1 MISCLV
7 ITRPDRLGYLV
18 RALRCFVRQ
27 THPERELVIL
37 HDGDISYHRRVSVL
51 AARMSAGSATVHR
64 APEGLSL
71 GALRSLSI
79 ELAAG
84 DHVCQWDDDDLHH
97 PRRLELQFHH
107 MRRAG
112 ADYCCLTDQ
121 LHWFETTG
129 EFVWDDWTVEPAP
142 YHLIPGTLLGRRD
155 GIGRYPEIARGE
167 DTAVILDLI
176 RRGERIA
183 PMSGAGWCHIYTY
196 HGTNTF
202 GFNHHIAIARLKRLR
217 GDQLAARRAVLEK
230 ELPAYGLPLA
240 EARFPDV
247 PGPLVIPLTGAAPG
261 SETQSGRN
269 GRAATL

>member
-18 RALRCFVRQ
+18 RAVRCFAYQ
-27 THPERELVIL
+27 THTERELVIV
-37 HDGDISYHRRVSVL
+37 HDADAAFQRRVENL
-51 AARMSAGSATVHR
+51 AYGINAGRVQVRR
-64 APEGLSL
+64 APPGLPL
-71 GALRSLSI
+71 GALRNLSLRIAS
-79 ELAAG
+79 G
-84 DHVCQWDDDDLHH
+84 DCICQWDDDDLSH
-97 PRRLELQFHH
+97 PRRLELQFEQ
-107 MRRAG
+107 MRQTG
-112 ADYCCLTDQ
+112 ADFCCLTDQ

-129 EFVWDDWTVEPAP
+129 EFVWDDWSVEPAP
-142 YHLIPGTLLGRRD
+142 YRLIPGTLLGRRD

>member
-37 HDGDISYHRRVSVL
+37 HDGNASYHRRVSDL
-51 AARMSAGSATVHR
+51 AGRMNAGSATVHR

-71 GALRSLSI
+71 GALRNLSV
-79 ELAAG
+79 ERASG
-84 DHVCQWDDDDLHH
+84 DWVCQWDDDDLSH
-97 PRRLELQFHH
+97 PRRLELQFNQ

-121 LHWFETTG
+121 LHWFENTG

-167 DTAVILDLI
+167 DTAVILDLLS
-176 RRGERIA
+176 RGERIA
-183 PMSGAGWCHIYTY
+183 QLSGAGWCHIYTY
-196 HGTNTF
+196 HGANTF
-202 GFNHHIAIARLKRLR
+202 DFGHHAAISRLKRLR
-217 GDQLAARRAVLEK
+217 HEQLLSRRALLEA
-230 ELPAYGLPLA
+230 ELPAYELPLD
-240 EARFPDV
+240 EARFPDEAGHLIISLAGTA
-247 PGPLVIPLTGAAPG
+247 PASDGPSAK
-261 SETQSGRN
+261 N
-269 GRAATL
+269 GRAATP